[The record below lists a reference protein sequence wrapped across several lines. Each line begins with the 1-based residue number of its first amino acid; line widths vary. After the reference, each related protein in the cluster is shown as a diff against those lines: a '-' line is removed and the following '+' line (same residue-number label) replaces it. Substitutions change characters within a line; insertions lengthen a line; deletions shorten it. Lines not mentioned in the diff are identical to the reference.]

1 MWELMAEHGN
11 TGGQAGRY
19 ARGDVV
25 GGGERAEPE
34 GKGSAYGQTVREVV
48 EGVPQDDLG
57 CTAGTVLDTGD

>member
-1 MWELMAEHGN
+1 ML
-11 TGGQAGRY
+11 GG
-19 ARGDVV
+19 GDEV

-34 GKGSAYGQTVREVV
+34 GEGSAYGQTVREIV